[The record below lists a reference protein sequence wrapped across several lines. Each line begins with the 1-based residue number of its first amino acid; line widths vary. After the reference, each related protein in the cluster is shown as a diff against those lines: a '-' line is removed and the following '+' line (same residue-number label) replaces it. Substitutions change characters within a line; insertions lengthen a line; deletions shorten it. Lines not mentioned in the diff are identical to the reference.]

1 MKSIKYCN
9 EEPAFLTRMA
19 QITAMQRIG
28 RVGMN
33 CGCEYTAFPLFCSL
47 RPYSRLQHSVGVAQ
61 IVWQHTHDKRQA
73 VAGLLHDIATPA
85 FAHVIDFLHGDYLTQ
100 ESTEEGTRSIIEQS
114 DDLMAMLALEGLGLD
129 EVCDYHQYPIA
140 DNDSPRLSA
149 DRLEYTLGNMVNF
162 RFATTEE
169 AQRLYD
175 DITVGTNEEG
185 EPELVFTDPQA
196 AHRFARLSLQCSYIY
211 TSDQDRYAMQILA
224 ELIAEAIRR
233 GILDEKDL
241 YTDEPTIID
250 RLMADSYMR
259 SRWQQFRSMRC
270 LCYPETDTPESRIID
285 AKRRCIDPLVSGAG
299 RVSALFPGYKVLLE
313 QYRITPYDYR
323 MAVER

>member
-1 MKSIKYCN
+1 MKSIKYCDR
-9 EEPAFLTRMA
+9 EPEFLARMA
-19 QITAMQRIG
+19 QTTALQRIG

-33 CGCEYTAFPLFCSL
+33 CGCEYTAFPVFCTL
-47 RPYSRLQHSVGVAQ
+47 QPYSRLQHSMGVAQ

-100 ESTEEGTRSIIEQS
+100 ESTEEGTRSIIAQS
-114 DDLMAMLALEGLGLD
+114 DDLMAVLAGEGLGLE

-162 RFATTEE
+162 GFATTEE
-169 AQRLYD
+169 AQTLYD
-175 DITVGTNEEG
+175 AITAGTNEEG
-185 EPELVFTDPQA
+185 EPELMFTHRQTA
-196 AHRFARLSLQCSYIY
+196 LRFARLSLQCSQIY
-211 TSDQDRYAMQILA
+211 TSDADRYAMQILA

-241 YTDEPTIID
+241 YTDEPTIIA
-250 RLMADSYMR
+250 RLSADSHMQA
-259 SRWQQFRSMRC
+259 RWLAFRSMSR
-270 LCYPETDTPESRIID
+270 LCRPETDTPESRIID
-285 AKRRCIDPLVSGAG
+285 AKRRCIDPLVGGEG
-299 RVSALFPGYKVLLE
+299 RVSELFADYQADLAH
-313 QYRITPYDYR
+313 YRTMPYDYR
-323 MAVER
+323 LAVAR